1 MVELRLMVNDVK
13 SGKTYKKV
21 ISEVGSFVGMKIGDK
36 FSGDLIEM
44 KGFELQ
50 ITGGSDDSGFPLRGD
65 LSGSVKR
72 KLLVTKGFGAKKLTR
87 KGELARKTVRGGNIT
102 NDTAQIN
109 AKIIFG
115 SGNVES
121 SLGIK
126 EKEVI
131 TESKIE

>member
-1 MVELRLMVNDVK
+1 
-13 SGKTYKKV
+13 
-21 ISEVGSFVGMKIGDK
+21 MKIGDK

-50 ITGGSDDSGFPLRGD
+50 ITGGSDDSGFPLRAD
-65 LSGSVKR
+65 LPGSVKR

-109 AKIIFG
+109 AKIISG

-131 TESKIE
+131 TESKVE

>member
-21 ISEVGSFVGMKIGDK
+21 IPEVGSFVGMKIGDK

-50 ITGGSDDSGFPLRGD
+50 ITGGSDDSGFPLRAD
-65 LSGSVKR
+65 LPGSVKR
-72 KLLVTKGFGAKKLTR
+72 KLLVTKGFGAKK
-87 KGELARKTVRGGNIT
+87 LARKTVRGGNIT

-109 AKIIFG
+109 AKIISG

-131 TESKIE
+131 TESKVE